1 MISRAFARSPTTG
14 SIIHTTLPT
23 PPPPPPALDVGA
35 LLEQSRPSAGSRRIG
50 LLVPVAWMCV
60 FAAAAVRLP
69 AGEQTLISLLAIGVT
84 VAISFV
90 VRAAAGGAARERQTL
105 SQFEDNLA
113 LKQIAAALGGLIA
126 MLSRP
131 MRTAEGRLRA
141 LILLATALA
150 RSDRQ
155 DEALQLYDEL
165 LDREHLGGPGA
176 DVVRV
181 ARAMAMLRADRL
193 FDADR
198 AITDLRQ
205 RLKRPADLPPP
216 QPKPPADFENED
228 EAAEPAPEPAMVPL
242 ADLEPAAG
250 LTEHGTRL
258 YAGVR
263 LVELYRD
270 VKTGHPDD
278 ALASFEVERDALRRG
293 LGHRYAEALALIAAA
308 HDRLGHADEAAR
320 AFSDA
325 TALAPVVDLIRKYP
339 ELAALPSKY
348 AVTPPPPRR

>member
-1 MISRAFARSPTTG
+1 
-14 SIIHTTLPT
+14 
-23 PPPPPPALDVGA
+23 VGA

-50 LLVPVAWMCV
+50 LLVPLAWMGV
-60 FAAAAVRLP
+60 FAAAAARLP
-69 AGEQTLISLLAIGVT
+69 TVEQTLISFIAIGVT
-84 VAISFV
+84 LGISLIL
-90 VRAAAGGAARERQTL
+90 RAAAGGAARERETL

-113 LKQIAAALGGLIA
+113 LKQIAAAMGGLVGL
-126 MLSRP
+126 LSRP
-131 MRTAEGRLRA
+131 MRTPEGRLRA

-165 LDREHLGGPGA
+165 LERERLGGPGA

-181 ARAMAMLRADRL
+181 ARAMAMLRNDRL

-205 RLKRPADLPPP
+205 RLKRPAELPPP
-216 QPKPPADFENED
+216 QPLAELINDD
-228 EAAEPAPEPAMVPL
+228 EEAEVQPEPAIVPVE
-242 ADLEPAAG
+242 DLEPAAG
-250 LTEHGTRL
+250 LTEHGVRL

-270 VKTGHPDD
+270 VKTGHLDD
-278 ALASFEVERDALRRG
+278 ALALFDTEREALRRG
-293 LGHRYAEALALIAAA
+293 LGHRYAEALALVAAA
-308 HDRLGHADEAAR
+308 HDRLNHADEAAR
-320 AFSDA
+320 AFADA

-339 ELAALPSKY
+339 ELAQLPTKY
-348 AVTPPPPRR
+348 AITPPPPRR